1 MKKFTKLKSKLIPL
15 EIQDIDTD
23 MIIPAQYLTRTSSE
37 GFGEFAFQRLREN
50 DQNFPLN
57 LEKYKNSE
65 IILADRNFGCGS
77 SREHAVWA
85 LKDWGI
91 KVVIAPSFADIFFS
105 NSAKNGLVL
114 IQIPQ
119 KEVENLFKK
128 IENSDLETTVDLA
141 NQKLIFEDKEISFP
155 FDPFRKDCILNG
167 YDDLDYILA
176 NEKEIDSWNQKNQ
189 SNQFINS
196 IK

>member
-23 MIIPAQYLTRTSSE
+23 MIIPAQYLTRTNSE

-50 DQNFPLN
+50 DPNFPLN

-65 IILADRNFGCGS
+65 IILADKNFGCGS

-128 IENSDLETTVDLA
+128 IKNSDLETTVDLA

-176 NEKEIDSWNQKNQ
+176 NEKEIDNWNQKNQ
-189 SNQFINS
+189 SNQFIN
-196 IK
+196 